1 MPVSC
6 GRSQSCTGHTYGQT
20 CGPIRGEYCDQLTNH
35 SSPVALVKVPH
46 LPPGLLAQHHHV
58 LGEHHTGHRVVEG
71 GQRGLTQPELSE
83 NADETFLKEKQE
95 EHRLFSC

>member
-1 MPVSC
+1 MVGDKIVLTTHVRKPVD
-6 GRSQSCTGHTYGQT
+6 QSEVR
-20 CGPIRGEYCDQLTNH
+20 ISYCDQLTNH

-71 GQRGLTQPELSE
+71 GQRGIAHPELSE
-83 NADETFLKEKQE
+83 NLDDTLLTEKQE
-95 EHRLFSC
+95 EQRLFSC